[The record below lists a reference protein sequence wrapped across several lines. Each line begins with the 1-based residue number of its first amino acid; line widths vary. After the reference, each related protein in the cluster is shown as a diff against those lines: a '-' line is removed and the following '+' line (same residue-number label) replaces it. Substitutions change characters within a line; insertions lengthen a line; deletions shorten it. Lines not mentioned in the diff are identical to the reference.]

1 MENIVLSSA
10 QFAEAFEDIIKDGG
24 MVPLVV
30 TGNSMRPFLS
40 HGKDTVW
47 LCACRNEDF
56 RKGRILLFRRENGS
70 LVLHRIK
77 RVLSQGQLEMNGD
90 AQYWCETIKK
100 EQAIAAVSYIERN
113 GKKISCNSS
122 AYKIRAWIWQALKP
136 LRPFI
141 FKVRRMLKTK
151 K

>member
-1 MENIVLSSA
+1 MKNIVLSSA
-10 QFAEAFEDIIKDGG
+10 QFAETFEDIINDGG
-24 MVPLVV
+24 SVPLVV

-47 LCACRNEDF
+47 LCACRKEDF
-56 RKGRILLFRRENGS
+56 RKGKILLFRRENGS

-77 RVLSQGQLEMNGD
+77 KVLSQGQLEMNGD
-90 AQYWCETIKK
+90 AQYWCEIIKK
-100 EQAIAAVSYIERN
+100 EQAVAVVSYIERN
-113 GKKISCNSS
+113 GKKISCNSLM
-122 AYKIRAWIWQALKP
+122 YRIKVWIWQVLKP

-141 FKVRRMLKTK
+141 FRARRVLKTK